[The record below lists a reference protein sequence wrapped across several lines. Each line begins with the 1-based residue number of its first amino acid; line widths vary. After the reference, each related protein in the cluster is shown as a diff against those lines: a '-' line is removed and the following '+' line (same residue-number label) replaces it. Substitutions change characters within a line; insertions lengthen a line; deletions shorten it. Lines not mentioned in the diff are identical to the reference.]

1 MHEEARVSLMPA
13 CLQVGWLVVVASAGG
28 VVNDPRVAAKLS
40 PEDAWNTLVVQA
52 LASYRHG
59 GPPPDVRL
67 PAGTVL
73 KATHPVLLTA
83 AHSGAAIRGAVRGD
97 GAPLV
102 QLVCSGRMQAVF
114 NITG

>member
-1 MHEEARVSLMPA
+1 MPA
-13 CLQVGWLVVVASAGG
+13 CLQVGWLVHVVASAGG

-40 PEDAWNTLVVQA
+40 PEDAWHTLVVQA
-52 LASYRHG
+52 LASSRHG
-59 GPPPDVRL
+59 GPPPDVRI

-73 KATHPVLLTA
+73 KATHPVLLA
-83 AHSGAAIRGAVRGD
+83 AAQSGAAIRGAVGGD

-102 QLVCSGRMQAVF
+102 QIMCSDRMQSVF